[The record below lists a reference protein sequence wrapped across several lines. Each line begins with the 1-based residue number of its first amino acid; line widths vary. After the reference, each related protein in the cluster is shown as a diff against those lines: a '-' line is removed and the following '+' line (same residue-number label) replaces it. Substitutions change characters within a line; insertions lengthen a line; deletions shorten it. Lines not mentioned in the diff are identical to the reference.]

1 MYAQQI
7 QVLLFVNFWD
17 FFSNIFVSAD
27 AEPTGREKQRYTQE

>member
-27 AEPTGREKQRYTQE
+27 AERTGREKQRYTQE